1 MHSDKGIFIMENKV
15 TQIRVEG
22 RPTGVV
28 GLESALE
35 AIVEWAKGKTDGEII
50 AELLSR
56 VEKRNYIPSSI
67 KQAYGKALLRE
78 YKKSIGQDVEEEPIV
93 GLEVV
98 ILGPGCA
105 QCSSLETNVRDV
117 MAEMNLVGDLMHV
130 TDIKEIGRYGVMG
143 TPALIINGKVVA
155 VGSVPEK
162 IKSGSGWPRPLK
174 KWSKNCPY
182 IFK

>member
-1 MHSDKGIFIMENKV
+1 MENKV
-15 TQIRVEG
+15 TPIRVEG

-28 GLESALE
+28 GLEY
-35 AIVEWAKGKTDGEII
+35 AIQNIADWAKGKTDEEII

-67 KQAYGKALLRE
+67 KQAYGQALLRE
-78 YKKSIGQDVEEEPIV
+78 YKKFIGEKVEEEPLA

-105 QCSSLETNVRDV
+105 QCSSLEMNVRNI
-117 MAEMNLVGDLMHV
+117 MAEMNLAGDLAHV
-130 TDIKEIGRYGVMG
+130 TDTKEIGRYGVMG
-143 TPALIINGKVVA
+143 VPALIINGKVVA

-162 IKSGSGWPRPLK
+162 K
-174 KWSKNCPY
+174 KIQQWLAEAKA
-182 IFK
+182 KMGG

>member
-1 MHSDKGIFIMENKV
+1 MENKI

-22 RPTGVV
+22 RTTGVV
-28 GLESALE
+28 GLEYAIKN
-35 AIVEWAKGKTDGEII
+35 IVEWAKGKTAEEIS
-50 AELLSR
+50 AELWSR

-78 YKKSIGQDVEEEPIV
+78 YKKFVGEKVDEEPLV

-105 QCSSLETNVRDV
+105 QCSSLETNVRNV
-117 MAEMNLVGDLMHV
+117 MAEMNLAGDLAHV
-130 TDIKEIGRYGVMG
+130 TDTKEIARYGVMG
-143 TPALIINGKVVA
+143 VPALIINGRVVT

-162 IKSGSGWPRPLK
+162 NKIRQWLAEAADKMA
-174 KWSKNCPY
+174 
-182 IFK
+182 